1 MTDDNLPSEEQQAQ
15 IQTETQEETIST
27 ETETTETETTE
38 TTPQQPSEATETP
51 TSETNTNTNTKD
63 QNTTTPR
70 KSVSFNDEGHSELL
84 IEQIEELDV
93 DALWFTPDDYFEI
106 KAQSRLDAK
115 DWRRKG
121 YGVLLKETFENPS
134 DQAQDYLNA
143 FCQLEGPL
151 TRRGLE
157 RHLSRRHG
165 EERSDLKDRAR
176 YCVLSHQRR
185 LQRDGMPLHE
195 MEDSLSKIYQ
205 DMCRTAKVF
214 ARRLAKADE
223 YVLQQGE
230 TNEAANAIVEDSEPL
245 DLVSG
250 RKMERR
256 LSNFSVKSGSSYDS
270 FRLPPNSNMVPR
282 SIGNHTYSPNTNN
295 NNNAN
300 NNMPPIARKP
310 TTPKV
315 PSASKPEE
323 FYAAIA

>member
-15 IQTETQEETIST
+15 TQTETQTQEETIS
-27 ETETTETETTE
+27 TETETTE
-38 TTPQQPSEATETP
+38 TTPQQPSEAREAPTSETTNTETP
-51 TSETNTNTNTKD
+51 TTT
-63 QNTTTPR
+63 NTTTPR

-282 SIGNHTYSPNTNN
+282 SIGNSAYSQNT

-300 NNMPPIARKP
+300 NNMPPSTRKP